1 MPESF
6 GARLRLRREEQGMAL
21 SAIAEDI
28 KIKMSL
34 LEAVERDDVSHWP
47 SGIYRRAFIRA
58 YAQAIGLDPDVVVR
72 EFLEIHPDPDQ
83 SFATAS
89 AEMAAMEKARTS
101 AGPPTR
107 LRSLVDTAI
116 GSFSRLGRGPATND
130 AMAQRPVVQ
139 SPVVQSPVL
148 QNPAAE
154 SPVVRDVLIQN
165 PLDSYEPIDAP
176 NVVAPEAPAAPVTP
190 AEYAAVERTNEA
202 VGESTPLTVPVPP
215 ADADGTSPV
224 DVDFLAVAHVC
235 TGFGRVR
242 NADDLQPLLQ
252 EAARILDATGLIV
265 WLWDD
270 ATAELRP
277 ALVYGYSEK
286 VLAQLPTVGRDAD
299 NATAAAFRSARLCAT
314 SGALVMPMVESEGC
328 AGVLALELQDGREQ
342 SALVQ
347 AASMIFAAA
356 LTQLVGASRP
366 ADAPP
371 HTETLDEPVGKAT
384 RPLRVRR

>member
-1 MPESF
+1 
-6 GARLRLRREEQGMAL
+6 
-21 SAIAEDI
+21 
-28 KIKMSL
+28 
-34 LEAVERDDVSHWP
+34 
-47 SGIYRRAFIRA
+47 
-58 YAQAIGLDPDVVVR
+58 
-72 EFLEIHPDPDQ
+72 
-83 SFATAS
+83 
-89 AEMAAMEKARTS
+89 
-101 AGPPTR
+101 
-107 LRSLVDTAI
+107 
-116 GSFSRLGRGPATND
+116 
-130 AMAQRPVVQ
+130 
-139 SPVVQSPVL
+139 
-148 QNPAAE
+148 
-154 SPVVRDVLIQN
+154 
-165 PLDSYEPIDAP
+165 
-176 NVVAPEAPAAPVTP
+176 
-190 AEYAAVERTNEA
+190 
-202 VGESTPLTVPVPP
+202 
-215 ADADGTSPV
+215 V

-270 ATAELRP
+270 ATEELRP
-277 ALVYGYSEK
+277 ALVYGYSDK

-299 NATAAAFRSARLCAT
+299 NATAAAFRSARPCAT

-366 ADAPP
+366 ADAPT
-371 HTETLDEPVGKAT
+371 HTETLDAPVGKAT